1 MACAGRPTRSSEPTY
16 VEDKDSGELRRPH
29 HIDLKTGMYRGRQ
42 VLTKKKGRRPRCTR
56 RGGRRRHVRL
66 GFPLLLIPF
75 AVYNMIAFLTPGVG
89 WTTPVTT
96 VHMMS
101 GQDWVM
107 TWEDLL
113 IAFTILLLAVE
124 IMKSTRMGIR
134 SIVDHVL
141 AMALFIAMLVEFLL
155 VKQAGTST
163 FFLLTM
169 IGLVDVLVGF
179 IVSVRSSQRQ
189 VEVERA

>member
-1 MACAGRPTRSSEPTY
+1 MF
-16 VEDKDSGELRRPH
+16 V
-29 HIDLKTGMYRGRQ
+29 
-42 VLTKKKGRRPRCTR
+42 
-56 RGGRRRHVRL
+56 L
-66 GFPLLLIPF
+66 GFPLLLVPF
-75 AVYNMIAFLTPGVG
+75 ALYNIIAFITPGVG

-101 GQDWVM
+101 GQDWVL

-113 IAFTILLLAVE
+113 LAFAILLLAVE
-124 IMKSTRMGIR
+124 IVKSTRMGMR

-141 AMALFIAMLVEFLL
+141 AMAIFIGMLVEFLL
-155 VKQAGTST
+155 VQRAGTST

-179 IVSVRSSQRQ
+179 IVSIRGAQRQ
-189 VEVERA
+189 VEVETGRAI

>member
-1 MACAGRPTRSSEPTY
+1 MF
-16 VEDKDSGELRRPH
+16 V
-29 HIDLKTGMYRGRQ
+29 
-42 VLTKKKGRRPRCTR
+42 
-56 RGGRRRHVRL
+56 L
-66 GFPLLLIPF
+66 GFPLLLVPF
-75 AVYNMIAFLTPGVG
+75 AIYNIIVFLTPGVG

-101 GQDWVM
+101 GQDWVL

-113 IAFTILLLAVE
+113 LAFAILSLAVE
-124 IMKSTRMGIR
+124 IIKSTRMGMR

-141 AMALFIAMLVEFLL
+141 AMALFIVMLVEFLL
-155 VKQAGTST
+155 VQRAGTST

-179 IVSVRSSQRQ
+179 IVSIRSSQRQ
-189 VEVERA
+189 VEVQTERAA